1 MATVPPG
8 GAIIS
13 DIMEARKLRRL
24 AGLVL
29 LLPGLFC
36 FLQGYGARATPPG
49 YAGAPADVGRDCTA
63 CHRGQANS
71 DPRGGLSIQATSF
84 KPGVKQILRLTLS
97 HPEARRW
104 GFQLT
109 ARLVSDESRQAGTF
123 TVSPDVNV
131 ICGPDGRAAPCDGA
145 LEFVNQSPSATFE
158 NRAGPVTW
166 EIEWTPPSG
175 DVGDVIFYAAGL
187 AANNDRSTAGDWTY
201 TARLRVENAGAC
213 PMTSRVP
220 QVRAV
225 VNGASFDR
233 DQPIGMNGMITI
245 FGLGF
250 ADAGVQRAA
259 HLGDI
264 RENRFPIRLACV
276 GVEVEGR
283 RVPITYVKTDQ
294 INAQAPTLDLNG
306 PVQVRVL
313 LNPGFDNQ
321 VPSPVATVEMRT
333 FSPAF
338 FLFPGSSS
346 IAARHSSDNSIVADP
361 AVVPGATPAK
371 PGEWIVLY
379 GTGFGPTEPVYQAG
393 EIPDRAA
400 RLREPFT
407 ISIGGIVLRP
417 DDIYYAGLSPGSIS
431 GLYQFNVRVPET
443 APTGDVPVEVRIA
456 GYTTPRAT
464 IPIRR

>member
-1 MATVPPG
+1 MDASKLGFPVSALLALG
-8 GAIIS
+8 GALCLLYS
-13 DIMEARKLRRL
+13 YALRD
-24 AGLVL
+24 
-29 LLPGLFC
+29 
-36 FLQGYGARATPPG
+36 TPPG
-49 YAGAPADVGRDCTA
+49 YTGAPVDGGRDCTA

-71 DPRGGLSIQATSF
+71 DPRGGLSIQAGPF
-84 KPGVKQILRLTLS
+84 KPGVQQVLRVTLS

-109 ARLVSDESRQAGTF
+109 ARIVNDESKQAGRF
-123 TVSPDVNV
+123 AGSRDVNV
-131 ICGPDGRAAPCDGA
+131 ICGPDGRAAPCNGA
-145 LEFVNQSPSATFE
+145 VEFVNQSSSATFE

-175 DVGDVIFYAAGL
+175 DVGDVIFYAAGV
-187 AANNDRSTAGDWTY
+187 AANNDRGVAGDWTY
-201 TARLRVENAGAC
+201 TARLRVENVGAC

-220 QVRAV
+220 QVYAV

-233 DQPIGMNGMITI
+233 AQPIGMNGMITI

-250 ADAGVQRAA
+250 ADPGVQRAA
-259 HLGDI
+259 GLGDI
-264 RENRFPIRLACV
+264 RDNRFPTRLACV
-276 GVEVEGR
+276 GVEVDGR
-283 RVPITYVKTDQ
+283 RVPITFVKTDQ

-313 LNPGFDNQ
+313 LNPGFDNE
-321 VPSPVATVEMRT
+321 VRGLPATVNMRT

-338 FLFPGSSS
+338 FLFPGSTS
-346 IAARHSSDNSIVADP
+346 IAARHASDNSIVADP
-361 AVVPGATPAK
+361 AVVPRATPAR

-393 EIPDRAA
+393 EIPDRPAP
-400 RLREPFT
+400 LREPFT
-407 ISIGGIVLRP
+407 ISIGDIVLP
-417 DDIYYAGLSPGSIS
+417 SQDIYYAGLSPGSIS

-443 APTGDVPVEVRIA
+443 VSSGDVPVEVRIA

-464 IPIRR
+464 IPVRR